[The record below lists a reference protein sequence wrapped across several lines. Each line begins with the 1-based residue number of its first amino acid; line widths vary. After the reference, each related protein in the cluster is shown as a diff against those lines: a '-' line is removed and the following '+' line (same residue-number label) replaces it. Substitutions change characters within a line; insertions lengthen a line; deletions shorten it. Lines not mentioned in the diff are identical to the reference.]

1 MIKPSSIQSK
11 LILLIMLVS
20 GVSLFLTAGLLIF
33 ADTLYFKEAINH
45 RITVQAEIIAENSTA
60 ALAFEDQVAVDEII
74 SSLRADQ
81 NILMA
86 YIKNADGQIFS
97 RYQRK
102 NSKTPSSDK
111 TNRNSLISVTKP
123 VILKGEK
130 IGEIIIL
137 SDNQELTDQLTHHLQ
152 IVTLILSM
160 ALFITYLISRG
171 LQKTFTRPITHLA
184 NIARE
189 VTHHGSYSL
198 RAKYFSKDELGNLTR
213 DFNSMLDHIQ
223 KRDDD
228 LESKMLRRTE
238 ELVKLNKKLRFQA
251 YHDSLTRLPNRA
263 MFDEQ
268 LSQAIKQAGPGGF
281 RLAVI
286 IIDLDN
292 FKSINDTMGHEAG
305 DDMLYV
311 ISDRLLN
318 VVGGSGIVA
327 RLGGDEFVILL
338 NHLKNRDIANSL
350 MGEIVDKIKQ
360 PISIKGKTISVTMS
374 AGISLYPEHGTDPIT
389 LKRTADLAMYQS
401 KEQGRNNYQFFNSSM
416 SARADYRVQI
426 ESILRYAL
434 DNSDFDIL
442 YHPQVTVTEQKIV
455 GAEAL
460 IRLPSSKKGVL
471 MPNDFISIAEE
482 SRQIIVIDEWV
493 LRQSCIDAQR
503 WAENIPEAVKV
514 AVNISVKTFLYGNL
528 VTMVEKA
535 LKDSRLD
542 PKLLELEITENSF
555 IEQNSITMNILNA
568 LKKMGVSLA
577 IDDFGTGYSS
587 LSYLKRFPVDI
598 LKIDR
603 SFIQDVNE
611 DVDDT
616 AIVKAIAV
624 MAKSLNLQIVAEGVE
639 NENQREFIEKTGC
652 QYMQGY
658 LFAKPMAVSE
668 FDKLLI
674 QHFAVES
681 TKQ

>member
-1 MIKPSSIQSK
+1 
-11 LILLIMLVS
+11 
-20 GVSLFLTAGLLIF
+20 
-33 ADTLYFKEAINH
+33 
-45 RITVQAEIIAENSTA
+45 
-60 ALAFEDQVAVDEII
+60 
-74 SSLRADQ
+74 
-81 NILMA
+81 
-86 YIKNADGQIFS
+86 
-97 RYQRK
+97 
-102 NSKTPSSDK
+102 
-111 TNRNSLISVTKP
+111 
-123 VILKGEK
+123 
-130 IGEIIIL
+130 
-137 SDNQELTDQLTHHLQ
+137 
-152 IVTLILSM
+152 
-160 ALFITYLISRG
+160 
-171 LQKTFTRPITHLA
+171 
-184 NIARE
+184 
-189 VTHHGSYSL
+189 
-198 RAKYFSKDELGNLTR
+198 
-213 DFNSMLDHIQ
+213 
-223 KRDDD
+223 
-228 LESKMLRRTE
+228 
-238 ELVKLNKKLRFQA
+238 
-251 YHDSLTRLPNRA
+251 PNRA

-416 SARADYRVQI
+416 RARADYRVQI

-434 DNSDFDIL
+434 DNSDFDIH

-503 WAENIPEAVKV
+503 WAENIPEPVKV

-587 LSYLKRFPVDI
+587 LSYLKHLPI
-598 LKIDR
+598 
-603 SFIQDVNE
+603 
-611 DVDDT
+611 
-616 AIVKAIAV
+616 
-624 MAKSLNLQIVAEGVE
+624 
-639 NENQREFIEKTGC
+639 
-652 QYMQGY
+652 
-658 LFAKPMAVSE
+658 SE
-668 FDKLLI
+668 L
-674 QHFAVES
+674 
-681 TKQ
+681 